1 MNNEYKQDC
10 FKYGNMNRYPDLI
23 YEILSNTTHLDIS
36 SNTTYYIYYLP
47 QLSKRQLSN
56 AHSTPETQCCL
67 QASVAISKTIV
78 TYRSTFAILTN
89 PPYLFQIISAHSK

>member
-10 FKYGNMNRYPDLI
+10 FKYGNMNCYPDLI
-23 YEILSNTTHLDIS
+23 YETLSNTTHLDIS

-47 QLSKRQLSN
+47 QLSN

-89 PPYLFQIISAHSK
+89 PPYFFQIISAHSK